1 MPAVVRAEPIGLWLL
16 PILCGLGFATA
27 FYVLTVNESRT
38 EGVPRLARLSAEVG
52 GGGGLAFWLVLRLLG
67 FGSATFAPYMLG
79 QAALR
84 AAVWAVVAWPFT
96 AWRLERTLGL
106 PYHQSYNV
114 TTLICGVALLL
125 FFIAASAATIIAYL

>member
-1 MPAVVRAEPIGLWLL
+1 MVRTEPIGLWLL
-16 PILCGLGFATA
+16 PILCGLGFAVA

-52 GGGGLAFWLVLRLLG
+52 GGGGLTFWLVLRLLG
-67 FGSATFAPYMLG
+67 FGSSIFAPYVFA
-79 QAALR
+79 QAAVR
-84 AAVWAVVAWPFT
+84 AAIWAVLAWPFT

-114 TTLICGVALLL
+114 TTLICGVTLLL
-125 FFIAASAATIIAYL
+125 FFIAASAATIIPYL